1 MADQNDPQMT
11 RDDANIHLGF
21 TYLREDL
28 QEMRQDLRELTREMN
43 RRFEDVNRRLRH
55 GAANGPSVQPP
66 DGHGHRAG
74 RSDHRSR
81 QTVGL
86 TVPPA
91 TISAGPCG
99 ST

>member
-43 RRFEDVNRRLRH
+43 RRFEDVNRCFDDMAQRM
-55 GAANGPSVQPP
+55 
-66 DGHGHRAG
+66 
-74 RSDHRSR
+74 DHRFNR
-81 QTVGL
+81 QTA
-86 TVPPA
+86 TVIA
-91 TISAGPCG
+91 LAAAIIAAVRL
-99 ST
+99 

>member
-43 RRFEDVNRRLRH
+43 
-55 GAANGPSVQPP
+55 
-66 DGHGHRAG
+66 
-74 RSDHRSR
+74 
-81 QTVGL
+81 
-86 TVPPA
+86 
-91 TISAGPCG
+91 SA
-99 ST
+99 SKT

>member
-43 RRFEDVNRRLRH
+43 SRFDDMAQRM
-55 GAANGPSVQPP
+55 
-66 DGHGHRAG
+66 
-74 RSDHRSR
+74 DHRFNR
-81 QTVGL
+81 QTA
-86 TVPPA
+86 TV
-91 TISAGPCG
+91 ISLAAAIIAAVRL
-99 ST
+99 